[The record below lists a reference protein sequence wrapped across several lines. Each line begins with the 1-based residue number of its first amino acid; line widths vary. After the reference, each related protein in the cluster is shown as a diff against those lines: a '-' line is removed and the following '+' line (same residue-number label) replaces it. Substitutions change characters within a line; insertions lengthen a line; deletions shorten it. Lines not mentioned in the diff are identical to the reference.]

1 MIEKLSEARQRNVRL
16 KTDNKGLFADITL
29 VFVTMAWGMSNVL
42 IDLCLEE
49 LEPMTLNAIRFI
61 GASLLIGAVMFKKIR
76 TVNWETIKASAVISV
91 LIFIIYSLNTYGV
104 IYTSVSNAGFLISL
118 SVLFTPIFSIFIN
131 KKMPER
137 KLFIV
142 AIACTIGIGMMTLDS
157 HFKMAF
163 GDILCLLCAM
173 ICGIYLIF
181 NERFVKRDDI
191 DAFQMGVFE
200 LGFAGILFAVSAFI
214 VEDPVLPRSGKV
226 WGCVLF
232 LTLVS
237 TGFTFIAQ
245 SIAQQYTEASR
256 VGVVY
261 TLEPVWSGIGAFLV
275 LHEILM
281 PRAYV
286 GEVILILSM
295 IAMELDFNKIFRR
308 PSGS

>member
-1 MIEKLSEARQRNVRL
+1 
-16 KTDNKGLFADITL
+16 
-29 VFVTMAWGMSNVL
+29 
-42 IDLCLEE
+42 
-49 LEPMTLNAIRFI
+49 
-61 GASLLIGAVMFKKIR
+61 
-76 TVNWETIKASAVISV
+76 
-91 LIFIIYSLNTYGV
+91 
-104 IYTSVSNAGFLISL
+104 
-118 SVLFTPIFSIFIN
+118 
-131 KKMPER
+131 MPER

-200 LGFAGILFAVSAFI
+200 LGFAGILFAESAFI

-237 TGFTFIAQ
+237 TGFTFIAVH
-245 SIAQQYTEASR
+245 STAVYGSEPCGSR
-256 VGVVY
+256 VY
-261 TLEPVWSGIGAFLV
+261 AGAGMVRDRCLF
-275 LHEILM
+275 
-281 PRAYV
+281 
-286 GEVILILSM
+286 ST
-295 IAMELDFNKIFRR
+295 
-308 PSGS
+308 S